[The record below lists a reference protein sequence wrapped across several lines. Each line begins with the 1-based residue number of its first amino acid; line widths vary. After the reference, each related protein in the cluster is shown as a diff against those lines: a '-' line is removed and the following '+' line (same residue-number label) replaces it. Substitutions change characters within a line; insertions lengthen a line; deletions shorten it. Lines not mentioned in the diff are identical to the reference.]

1 MIKDY
6 YQTYKATLFLLFL
19 LSFSMSQNTKL
30 TIELKNGN
38 KITGELL
45 NKTDSTYSLNTEFGQ
60 LTILKKDIS
69 FISDRDM
76 DSSVGN
82 TKKKSFLNSYLKAKE
97 KQISLNQQA
106 RWRSIYAAMTLGN
119 TLYGAGIPY
128 LLDLD
133 QTADEYIGF
142 RLLVFAA
149 SFSLSSS
156 YTKNMDLPLGRS
168 YLQFAG
174 ANLGFYSIMPI
185 ISMVGIDNWTEF
197 DPDGKIALTY
207 TMVSIPYGAILADRA
222 YTKWNL
228 SNGQSFL
235 ISLGINLG
243 VLNTIGVIQQT
254 DWDSWLQKN
263 PENFARWT
271 TSLVYAGALAGGKIA
286 KDISLKNSSITEGDV
301 AFLNLS
307 MGLGYLNSLLLGY
320 AIDLNHYKD
329 QTMLTM
335 AGVNGFL
342 FLADRLN
349 RKYGSLTQGQE
360 RVIGLGVG
368 SAYFAWLGAALM
380 TGFDYKKRSARY
392 LDLASI
398 TAGWYLSRR
407 NISSD
412 FSKNDT
418 SIKRK
423 NDMRLSVKPLILS
436 QNRTLVPGVS
446 INFNF

>member
-45 NKTDSTYSLNTEFGQ
+45 NKTDSTYSLKTEFGQ
-60 LTILKKDIS
+60 LTIPKKDIS

-76 DSSVGN
+76 DRSVGN

-185 ISMVGIDNWTEF
+185 ISMVGIDN
-197 DPDGKIALTY
+197 
-207 TMVSIPYGAILADRA
+207 
-222 YTKWNL
+222 
-228 SNGQSFL
+228 L
-235 ISLGINLG
+235 ISLIVTCIHHRNAKNKTFLVSDNEDVSTSDLLRKVGKSIDKPAVLFRFPVVLLTLMAKVCGMGTTAQRVLG
-243 VLNTIGVIQQT
+243 T
-254 DWDSWLQKN
+254 LQ
-263 PENFARWT
+263 
-271 TSLVYAGALAGGKIA
+271 V
-286 KDISLKNSSITEGDV
+286 DISETCKALDWVPPFSIDYGLKK
-301 AFLNLS
+301 L
-307 MGLGYLNSLLLGY
+307 
-320 AIDLNHYKD
+320 
-329 QTMLTM
+329 
-335 AGVNGFL
+335 
-342 FLADRLN
+342 
-349 RKYGSLTQGQE
+349 RKKT
-360 RVIGLGVG
+360 
-368 SAYFAWLGAALM
+368 
-380 TGFDYKKRSARY
+380 
-392 LDLASI
+392 
-398 TAGWYLSRR
+398 
-407 NISSD
+407 
-412 FSKNDT
+412 
-418 SIKRK
+418 
-423 NDMRLSVKPLILS
+423 
-436 QNRTLVPGVS
+436 
-446 INFNF
+446 